1 MTYTYLI
8 ALFTGN
14 SIIAFLE
21 TAEQDYSR
29 LLAEEETSES
39 EAVAAY
45 DKFMQESKVTVA
57 KKTAEK
63 KGKESEIKSLKVA
76 LGNHKEDYA
85 STNKELDAVMEYLA
99 KLKEHKKLL
108 LQVKGLEEEVKSLR
122 AKNTDLANKTSGP
135 HHGAALSES
144 LEQHSAVRFE
154 THH

>member
-63 KGKESEIKSLKVA
+63 KGKESEINTLEA
-76 LGNHKEDYA
+76 NLANYREDKA
-85 STNKELDAVMEYLA
+85 STGAELDAVLA
-99 KLKEHKKLL
+99 C
-108 LQVKGLEEEVKSLR
+108 LR
-122 AKNTDLANKTSGP
+122 DAYGNIFDVFL
-135 HHGAALSES
+135 
-144 LEQHSAVRFE
+144 
-154 THH
+154 